1 MIWVEGEDVRD
12 GVRVME
18 FYCSCCGNSWSD
30 TLYSSNCPKC
40 GADHNEGEGWKGW
53 QKESARTAKAEQIVR
68 E

>member
-53 QKESARTAKAEQIVR
+53 
-68 E
+68 